1 MQAQASY
8 LSIPSAP
15 ESGRDSALPEHT
27 PDREEPPAVTAA
39 SASAAAPPDPTA
51 PAPVAPPS
59 WTASLLGE
67 LPPER
72 LRDSL
77 SRFGVGLG
85 LASLYGVGLGARHGG
100 ASFVQHALGV
110 PAAMVAVAC
119 LGVPALTIVLTLFN
133 APLDPPR
140 ALSATAR
147 AAAATGL
154 ALGGLAPAAALFVV
168 TSENGGTAAVMALLG
183 LAVGGTIGLRVLL
196 RDLKAALA
204 RKGNLLG
211 RAASGAAFLGFAAF
225 AVALSLR
232 VWLDVLPVFSRGA
245 S

>member
-1 MQAQASY
+1 MPEP
-8 LSIPSAP
+8 IPVQH
-15 ESGRDSALPEHT
+15 REH
-27 PDREEPPAVTAA
+27 PPAAPSTDPADGSRA
-39 SASAAAPPDPTA
+39 SASAAAPPDPSA
-51 PAPVAPPS
+51 PAPSSPPS
-59 WTASLLGE
+59 WTASLLAE

-85 LASLYGVGLGARHGG
+85 LASLYGVALGARRGG
-100 ASFVQHALGV
+100 VSLVEHAVGV

-168 TSENGGTAAVMALLG
+168 TSETRATAAIMALLG
-183 LAVGGTIGLRVLL
+183 LAAGGAIGLRVLL
-196 RDLKAALA
+196 RDLKAALG
-204 RKGNLLG
+204 RDGNVLG

-232 VWLDVLPVFSRGA
+232 VWLDALPLFNGGA